1 MRSKAAYK
9 NLNRKLAVMKKTI
22 THEDGSFYRDAGKAG
37 KDFIGDKLK
46 MSGGALTPAEI
57 EQKLMDARVAHAT
70 IDKFKNII
78 EMLEAAQFAFK
89 NYSREER
96 EAMLSSLQKTAK
108 EIDKKIRS

>member
-1 MRSKAAYK
+1 M
-9 NLNRKLAVMKKTI
+9 
-22 THEDGSFYRDAGKAG
+22 E
-37 KDFIGDKLK
+37 
-46 MSGGALTPAEI
+46 
-57 EQKLMDARVAHAT
+57 ARVAHAT

-108 EIDKKIRS
+108 EIDKKMR

>member
-1 MRSKAAYK
+1 
-9 NLNRKLAVMKKTI
+9 
-22 THEDGSFYRDAGKAG
+22 
-37 KDFIGDKLK
+37 

-57 EQKLMDARVAHAT
+57 EEKLTDAGVAPAA

-96 EAMLSSLQKTAK
+96 EAMLSSLQKVAK
-108 EIDKKIRS
+108 EIDKKIRL